1 MRNKARLLTG
11 VGVILL
17 VIGVSFLVGTIYRG
31 TNTVGFTCRSLF
43 GIPADGWSVKS
54 TNIITYAFP
63 PRDLRLELRVN
74 GTVDIYLL
82 DKEGIKLW
90 FSDGTLKPVWSAK
103 NVSAQT
109 FSIQLPHRDT
119 YGFLAYNP
127 NNSTTTF
134 EVDGQLYGFER
145 DLLWFS
151 LGAIATGSVITI
163 ASTTALKKKNKKPVI
178 ALVKENKDSV
188 SKDLQV
194 MQENSESS
202 KVNSNEVTSLKQFR
216 ELIIWE
222 LEEYLA
228 FPILEIVIVIAIC
241 TILSSPIVET
251 SPALSF
257 SNLLSGVKTILMFLI
272 FVAGAIFCHSYAGSI
287 DRGET
292 KMLLSYPVRRRY
304 LFLSKFA
311 VLFTVFFIIYAGVF
325 VLQIYLLALNP
336 LEPLFY
342 ASLLFL
348 ALQLLLVC
356 SMATALSLI
365 TKSEIMSILLSTL
378 LLFGLENIAASTSV
392 VSFTGRFTIGF
403 AFISQQVHGILPSRT
418 GLTSAP
424 TIGETSI
431 SLFASVG
438 ISFFLL
444 LLSYIYY
451 SRKMEID

>member
-1 MRNKARLLTG
+1 MRNKSRFFTG

-17 VIGVSFLVGTIYRG
+17 VIGVSFVVGTIYRS
-31 TNTVGFTCRSLF
+31 TNTVVFSVSF
-43 GIPADGWSVKS
+43 GIPADGWSA
-54 TNIITYAFP
+54 TYTIITYAFP
-63 PRDLRLELRVN
+63 PRDLSLELKTN

-82 DKEGIKLW
+82 DKEGIKHW

-103 NVSAQT
+103 SASAQT

-127 NNSTTTF
+127 NNSTVTF
-134 EVDGQLYGFER
+134 EVTGQLYGFER

-163 ASTTALKKKNKKPVI
+163 ASITVKKKNKKSVI
-178 ALVKENKDSV
+178 APVKENKDLV
-188 SKDLQV
+188 SEDLQV
-194 MQENSESS
+194 MQANSGSS
-202 KVNSNEVTSLKQFR
+202 KVNSIGVTSFQQFR

-222 LEEYLA
+222 LEEYLV
-228 FPILEIVIVIAIC
+228 FPVLELLIVIAIC

-257 SNLLSGVKTILMFLI
+257 SNLPSGAKTIFMFLI

-304 LFLSKFA
+304 LFFSKFA
-311 VLFTVFFIIYAGVF
+311 VLFTVIFMIYACVF
-325 VLQIYLLALNP
+325 VLHIYLLALNP

-365 TKSEIMSILLSTL
+365 TKNEMMSILLSTL

-392 VSFTGRFTIGF
+392 VSFSGRFTIGF
-403 AFISQQVHGILPSRT
+403 AFISQQVHGILPSGL
-418 GLTSAP
+418 GLTSVP
-424 TIGETSI
+424 TMGETSV
-431 SLFASVG
+431 SLFVSVG

-451 SRKMEID
+451 SWKMEID